1 MRLAQHRASDIL
13 KNKEQYQINVFRK
26 RGDIYFYRD
35 TIIIANVCSDLKQSF
50 AVPA

>member
-1 MRLAQHRASDIL
+1 MMWLAQHWESDIL
-13 KNKEQYQINVFRK
+13 ENKEHQINVFRK